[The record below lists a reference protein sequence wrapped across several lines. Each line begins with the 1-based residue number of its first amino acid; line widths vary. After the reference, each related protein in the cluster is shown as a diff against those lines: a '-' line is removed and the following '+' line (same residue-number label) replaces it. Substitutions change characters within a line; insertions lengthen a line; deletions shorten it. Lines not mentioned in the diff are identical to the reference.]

1 MPGRRSF
8 IRVISYL
15 VATAVCL
22 AAAASDAAK
31 ARGDYGEALGRVR
44 MSSLVSLCEYS
55 SQLSAGLRA
64 LAVAPNGGT
73 ADSAAYVCSRALGA
87 KGGAAG
93 FSEDSAG
100 NILYFLD
107 GVYRFAEEFPD
118 EPSEEKRAAAIRL
131 SDYAGELYDHLSD
144 VSAAVLNGDISLLEG
159 GDGEFIEDKLGF
171 SNGSED
177 DIFPLIAVSVSPV
190 GSAEAAVSR
199 EAARAAASELFGV
212 EAALWR
218 GGETEELGGIEVY
231 RFTYGSMLVDIS
243 TSGEVA
249 AFTVAEPCKTA
260 ETGAESASVSAAKFL
275 KEHDFPEHRLTAD
288 FPEMEEISRREREFR
303 TELEFAPC
311 VGGVLHLDSAVK
323 VTVCRCCSELIRFDC
338 SEYIKNYREIE
349 AVDAKPRLAK
359 LLPSGFDLEGQRL
372 CVADISGRARLCYL
386 AECSFQNKK
395 LRMYFDYF
403 SLKALK
409 SEPIS

>member
-1 MPGRRSF
+1 MT
-8 IRVISYL
+8 
-15 VATAVCL
+15 ATAVCL

-64 LAVAPNGGT
+64 LAVSPDGGT
-73 ADSAAYVCSRALGA
+73 ADPAAYVCSKALGA
-87 KGGAAG
+87 RGGAAS

-159 GDGEFIEDKLGF
+159 GDAEFIEDKLDF

-177 DIFPLIAVSVSPV
+177 EIFPLIAVSVSPV
-190 GSAEAAVSR
+190 ESAEAAVSR
-199 EAARAAASELFGV
+199 EAARDAASELFGV

-260 ETGAESASVSAAKFL
+260 ETGADSAAASAAKFL
-275 KEHDFPEHRLTAD
+275 KEHN

-323 VTVCRCCSELIRFDC
+323 VAVCRCCSELIRFDC
-338 SEYIKNYREIE
+338 SEYIKNYREAM
-349 AVDAKPRLAK
+349 AVDAKPRLDR
-359 LLPSGFDLEGQRL
+359 LLPSGFSLEHQRL
-372 CVADISGRARLCYL
+372 CIADIDGRARLCYF
-386 AECSFQNKK
+386 AECSFRNEK

-409 SEPIS
+409 SESIS

>member
-8 IRVISYL
+8 IRIISYL
-15 VATAVCL
+15 TATAVCL

-64 LAVAPNGGT
+64 LAVSPDGGT
-73 ADSAAYVCSRALGA
+73 ADPAAYVCSKALGA
-87 KGGAAG
+87 RGSAAS

-118 EPSEEKRAAAIRL
+118 EPSEEKRATAIRL

-159 GDGEFIEDKLGF
+159 GDAEFIEDKLDF

-177 DIFPLIAVSVSPV
+177 EIFPLIAVSVSPV

-260 ETGAESASVSAAKFL
+260 ETGADSAAASAAKFL
-275 KEHDFPEHRLTAD
+275 KERN
-288 FPEMEEISRREREFR
+288 FPEMEEISRCEREFR

-323 VTVCRCCSELIRFDC
+323 VAVCRCCSKLIRFDC
-338 SEYIKNYREIE
+338 SEYIKNYRETM
-349 AVDAKPRLAK
+349 AVDAKPRLAR
-359 LLPSGFDLEGQRL
+359 LLPSGFDLERQRL
-372 CVADISGRARLCYL
+372 CVADIDGRARLCYL
-386 AECSFQNKK
+386 AECSFRNEK

>member
-8 IRVISYL
+8 IRIISYL

-64 LAVAPNGGT
+64 LAISPDGGT
-73 ADSAAYVCSRALGA
+73 ADTAAYVCSKALGA
-87 KGGAAG
+87 RGGAAS

-131 SDYAGELYDHLSD
+131 SDYAGELYNHLSD

-159 GDGEFIEDKLGF
+159 GDAEFVEDKLDF

-177 DIFPLIAVSVSPV
+177 EIFPLIAVSVSPV

-260 ETGAESASVSAAKFL
+260 ETGADSAAASAAK
-275 KEHDFPEHRLTAD
+275 
-288 FPEMEEISRREREFR
+288 FPEMEEISRCEREFR

-323 VTVCRCCSELIRFDC
+323 VAVCRCCSELIRFDC
-338 SEYIKNYREIE
+338 SEYIKNYRETM
-349 AVDAKPRLAK
+349 AVNAKPRLDR
-359 LLPSGFDLEGQRL
+359 LLPSGFRLERQRL
-372 CVADISGRARLCYL
+372 CVADIDGRARLCYF
-386 AECSFQNKK
+386 AECSFRNEK

>member
-8 IRVISYL
+8 IRIISYL

-64 LAVAPNGGT
+64 LAVSPDGGT
-73 ADSAAYVCSRALGA
+73 ADPAAYVCSKALGA
-87 KGGAAG
+87 RGGTAS

-118 EPSEEKRAAAIRL
+118 EPSEEKRATAIRL

-159 GDGEFIEDKLGF
+159 SDAEFIEDKLDF

-177 DIFPLIAVSVSPV
+177 EIFPLIAVSVSPV

-260 ETGAESASVSAAKFL
+260 ETGADSAAASAAKFL
-275 KEHDFPEHRLTAD
+275 KEHN

-323 VTVCRCCSELIRFDC
+323 VAVCRCCSELIRFDC
-338 SEYIKNYREIE
+338 SEYIKNYRETM
-349 AVDAKPRLAK
+349 AVDAKPRLAR
-359 LLPSGFDLEGQRL
+359 LLPSGFDLERQRL
-372 CVADISGRARLCYL
+372 CVADVDGRARLCYL
-386 AECSFQNKK
+386 AECSFRNEK

>member
-1 MPGRRSF
+1 M
-8 IRVISYL
+8 
-15 VATAVCL
+15 
-22 AAAASDAAK
+22 
-31 ARGDYGEALGRVR
+31 
-44 MSSLVSLCEYS
+44 
-55 SQLSAGLRA
+55 
-64 LAVAPNGGT
+64 
-73 ADSAAYVCSRALGA
+73 
-87 KGGAAG
+87 GGAAS

-159 GDGEFIEDKLGF
+159 SDAEFIEDKLDF

-177 DIFPLIAVSVSPV
+177 EIFPLIAVSVSPV

-260 ETGAESASVSAAKFL
+260 ETGADSAAASAAKFL
-275 KEHDFPEHRLTAD
+275 KERN
-288 FPEMEEISRREREFR
+288 FPEMEELSRREREFR

-323 VTVCRCCSELIRFDC
+323 VAVCRCCSELIRFDC
-338 SEYIKNYREIE
+338 SEYIKNYRETM
-349 AVDAKPRLAK
+349 AVDAKPRLAR
-359 LLPSGFDLEGQRL
+359 LLPSGFDLERQRL
-372 CVADISGRARLCYL
+372 CVADIDGRARLCYL
-386 AECSFQNKK
+386 AECSFRNEK

>member
-8 IRVISYL
+8 IRIISYL

-64 LAVAPNGGT
+64 LAVSPDGGT
-73 ADSAAYVCSRALGA
+73 ADPAAYVCSKALGA
-87 KGGAAG
+87 MGGAAS

-159 GDGEFIEDKLGF
+159 GDAEFIEDKLDF

-177 DIFPLIAVSVSPV
+177 EIFPLIAVSVSPV

-260 ETGAESASVSAAKFL
+260 ETGADSAAASAAKFL
-275 KEHDFPEHRLTAD
+275 KERN
-288 FPEMEEISRREREFR
+288 FPEMEELSRREREFR

-323 VTVCRCCSELIRFDC
+323 VAVCRCCSELIRFDC
-338 SEYIKNYREIE
+338 SEYIKNYRETM
-349 AVDAKPRLAK
+349 AVDAKPRLAR
-359 LLPSGFDLEGQRL
+359 LLPSGFDLERQRL
-372 CVADISGRARLCYL
+372 CVADIDGRARLCYL
-386 AECSFQNKK
+386 AECSFRNEK

>member
-8 IRVISYL
+8 IRIISYL

-64 LAVAPNGGT
+64 LAVSPDGGT
-73 ADSAAYVCSRALGA
+73 ADPAAYVCSKALGA
-87 KGGAAG
+87 RGGAAS

-159 GDGEFIEDKLGF
+159 GDAEFIEDKLDF
-171 SNGSED
+171 SNGQ
-177 DIFPLIAVSVSPV
+177 
-190 GSAEAAVSR
+190 
-199 EAARAAASELFGV
+199 
-212 EAALWR
+212 R
-218 GGETEELGGIEVY
+218 G
-231 RFTYGSMLVDIS
+231 
-243 TSGEVA
+243 
-249 AFTVAEPCKTA
+249 
-260 ETGAESASVSAAKFL
+260 
-275 KEHDFPEHRLTAD
+275 
-288 FPEMEEISRREREFR
+288 
-303 TELEFAPC
+303 
-311 VGGVLHLDSAVK
+311 
-323 VTVCRCCSELIRFDC
+323 
-338 SEYIKNYREIE
+338 
-349 AVDAKPRLAK
+349 
-359 LLPSGFDLEGQRL
+359 
-372 CVADISGRARLCYL
+372 
-386 AECSFQNKK
+386 
-395 LRMYFDYF
+395 
-403 SLKALK
+403 
-409 SEPIS
+409 

>member
-8 IRVISYL
+8 IRIISYL

-64 LAVAPNGGT
+64 LAVSPDGGT
-73 ADSAAYVCSRALGA
+73 ADPAAYVCSKALGA
-87 KGGAAG
+87 MGGAAS

-159 GDGEFIEDKLGF
+159 SDAEFIEDKLDF

-177 DIFPLIAVSVSPV
+177 EIFPLIAVSVSPV

-260 ETGAESASVSAAKFL
+260 ETGADSAAASAAKFL
-275 KEHDFPEHRLTAD
+275 KERN
-288 FPEMEEISRREREFR
+288 FPEMEELSRREREFR

-323 VTVCRCCSELIRFDC
+323 VAVCRCCSELIRFDC
-338 SEYIKNYREIE
+338 SEYIKNYRETM
-349 AVDAKPRLAK
+349 AVDAKPRLAR
-359 LLPSGFDLEGQRL
+359 LLPSGFDLERQRL
-372 CVADISGRARLCYL
+372 CVADIDGRARLCYL
-386 AECSFQNKK
+386 AECSFRNEK

>member
-8 IRVISYL
+8 IRIISYL
-15 VATAVCL
+15 AATAVCL

-55 SQLSAGLRA
+55 SQLSAGLRT
-64 LAVAPNGGT
+64 LAVSPNGGT
-73 ADSAAYVCSRALGA
+73 ADPAAFVCSRALGA
-87 KGGAAG
+87 RGGAAG

-159 GDGEFIEDKLGF
+159 GDAEFIEDKLDF

-177 DIFPLIAVSVSPV
+177 EIFPLIAVSVSPV

-212 EAALWR
+212 ETALWR

-260 ETGAESASVSAAKFL
+260 ETGADSAAVSAAKFL
-275 KEHDFPEHRLTAD
+275 KERD

-323 VTVCRCCSELIRFDC
+323 VAVCRCCSELIRFDC

-349 AVDAKPRLAK
+349 AVDAKPRLAR
-359 LLPSGFDLEGQRL
+359 LLPSGFDLESQRL
-372 CVADISGRARLCYL
+372 CVADIGGRARLCYL
-386 AECSFQNKK
+386 AECSFRNEK

>member
-8 IRVISYL
+8 IRIISYL

-31 ARGDYGEALGRVR
+31 ARGDYGEALGQVR

-64 LAVAPNGGT
+64 LAVSPDGGT
-73 ADSAAYVCSRALGA
+73 ADPAAYVCSKALGA
-87 KGGAAG
+87 RGGAAS

-131 SDYAGELYDHLSD
+131 SDYADELYDHLSD

-159 GDGEFIEDKLGF
+159 GDAEFIEDKLDF

-177 DIFPLIAVSVSPV
+177 EIFPLIAVSVSPV

-260 ETGAESASVSAAKFL
+260 ETGADSAAASAAKFL
-275 KEHDFPEHRLTAD
+275 KERN
-288 FPEMEEISRREREFR
+288 FPEMEEICRCEREFR

-323 VTVCRCCSELIRFDC
+323 VAVCRCCSELIRFDC
-338 SEYIKNYREIE
+338 SEYIKNYREAM
-349 AVDAKPRLAK
+349 AVDAKPRLDR
-359 LLPSGFDLEGQRL
+359 LLPSGFSLERQRL
-372 CVADISGRARLCYL
+372 CVADIDGRARLCYL
-386 AECSFQNKK
+386 AECSFRNEK

>member
-1 MPGRRSF
+1 M
-8 IRVISYL
+8 
-15 VATAVCL
+15 CL
-22 AAAASDAAK
+22 AAAAGDAAK

-64 LAVAPNGGT
+64 LAVAPDGGT
-73 ADSAAYVCSRALGA
+73 ADPAAYVCSRALGA

-118 EPSEEKRAAAIRL
+118 EPSEDKRATAIRL

-159 GDGEFIEDKLGF
+159 GDKEFIEDKLDF
-171 SNGSED
+171 LNGSED
-177 DIFPLIAVSVSPV
+177 EIFPLIAVSVSPV
-190 GSAEAAVSR
+190 RAAEATVPR
-199 EAARAAASELFGV
+199 GTARAAASELFGV

-218 GGETEELGGIEVY
+218 GGETEELGGVEVY

-275 KEHDFPEHRLTAD
+275 KEHDFPE
-288 FPEMEEISRREREFR
+288 MEEIGRREREFR

-311 VGGVLHLDSAVK
+311 VGGVLHLDSVIK

-372 CVADISGRARLCYL
+372 CVADIAGRARLCYL
-386 AECSFQNKK
+386 AECSFRNEK

>member
-1 MPGRRSF
+1 MPPLQATPPKQGAITAKLSGGCVCRALFRSANIRRS
-8 IRVISYL
+8 S
-15 VATAVCL
+15 
-22 AAAASDAAK
+22 
-31 ARGDYGEALGRVR
+31 ARGCGRLPFR
-44 MSSLVSLCEYS
+44 
-55 SQLSAGLRA
+55 
-64 LAVAPNGGT
+64 PDGGT
-73 ADSAAYVCSRALGA
+73 ADPAAYVCSKALGA
-87 KGGAAG
+87 RGGAAS

-159 GDGEFIEDKLGF
+159 GDEEFIEDKLDF

-177 DIFPLIAVSVSPV
+177 EIFPLIAVSVSPV

-199 EAARAAASELFGV
+199 EAARAAASELFSAWRRRSGG
-212 EAALWR
+212 AAR
-218 GGETEELGGIEVY
+218 PRSSAELRSIASPTA
-231 RFTYGSMLVDIS
+231 RCWSIS
-243 TSGEVA
+243 APRARSRLSRWPSRARPPKQER
-249 AFTVAEPCKTA
+249 TA
-260 ETGAESASVSAAKFL
+260 QPHRRQKFL
-275 KEHDFPEHRLTAD
+275 KERN
-288 FPEMEEISRREREFR
+288 FPEMEEISRCEREFR

-323 VTVCRCCSELIRFDC
+323 VAVCRCCSELIRFDC
-338 SEYIKNYREIE
+338 SEYIKNYRETM
-349 AVDAKPRLAK
+349 AVDAKPRLAR
-359 LLPSGFDLEGQRL
+359 LLPSGFSLERQRL
-372 CVADISGRARLCYL
+372 CVADIDGRARLCYF
-386 AECSFQNKK
+386 AECSFRNEK